1 MTFSLMLAALLCCTT
16 WMSTVHATIGPESSC
31 CSQWSLTR
39 IKAEKIQD
47 YTIQS
52 EGSCPITAIVFHTKS
67 EKRICS
73 DPNNNW
79 AKSTMKKVDKK
90 KEEQAL
96 QLRRQKEEGS
106 TSSITPAVSATT
118 KEAPPQRRRK
128 NGKKC
133 QGKKTR
139 RGRKGQRN
147 VREE

>member
-1 MTFSLMLAALLCCTT
+1 MTFSLVLAALLYFTT
-16 WMSTVHATIGPESSC
+16 WMSTVQATIGPESSC
-31 CSQWSLTR
+31 CPQWSSTR

-52 EGSCPITAIVFHTKS
+52 EGICPITAIVFHTKS
-67 EKRICS
+67 GKRICS
-73 DPNNNW
+73 DPNTKW

-106 TSSITPAVSATT
+106 TSSITPAVSATS
-118 KEAPPQRRRK
+118 KEAPPQRRCK

-139 RGRKGQRN
+139 RGRKGQRK
-147 VREE
+147 RA